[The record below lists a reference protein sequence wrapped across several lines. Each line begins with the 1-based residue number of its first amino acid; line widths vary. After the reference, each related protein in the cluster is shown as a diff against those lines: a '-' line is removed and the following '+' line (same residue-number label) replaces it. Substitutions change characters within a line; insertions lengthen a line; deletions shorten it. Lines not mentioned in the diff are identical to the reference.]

1 MLKNQKEG
9 ELDLNRWR
17 KRPVLLY
24 NTIKSR
30 LRIPAMGFHFL
41 SLGNENKK
49 TVQGVIV
56 IKINTTFT
64 Y

>member
-1 MLKNQKEG
+1 MLRNQKEG

-17 KRPVLLY
+17 KHPVLLY

-30 LRIPAMGFHFL
+30 LRILTMGFHFL
-41 SLGNENKK
+41 LLGNENKK